1 MTEPTWQPG
10 DLHDLFVKWVTDDEY
25 KQYSPVVLSS
35 PDSSKYGGQKDNGP
49 WVIVFDTFL
58 TDFEADQI
66 YEGGKL
72 AGFDRSTDQ
81 GQVNEFGE
89 MEQVVSR
96 TRTSSNAWCTDKCE
110 RLPGVI
116 SATKKIE
123 AVTGVSGGS
132 AHVDYTSTLQ
142 RLKVTSPLLLSL
154 TNTHTFAHT
163 LTHSIF
169 SSISFFLILLDSQE
183 SLRKV
188 RL

>member
-1 MTEPTWQPG
+1 MTEPAWRPG

-25 KQYSPVVLSS
+25 KQYSPIVLSS

-58 TDFEADQI
+58 TDYEADQI

-81 GQVNEFGE
+81 GQVNEYGE
-89 MEQVVSR
+89 MQQVVSR

-123 AVTGVSGGS
+123 SVTGVRSGLVNEELHQFLAES
-132 AHVDYTSTLQ
+132 ESDNTTSSHTHTHTHTHIHSLTLFSF
-142 RLKVTSPLLLSL
+142 LSLLLL
-154 TNTHTFAHT
+154 V
-163 LTHSIF
+163 LLLLL
-169 SSISFFLILLDSQE
+169 FF
-183 SLRKV
+183 
-188 RL
+188 